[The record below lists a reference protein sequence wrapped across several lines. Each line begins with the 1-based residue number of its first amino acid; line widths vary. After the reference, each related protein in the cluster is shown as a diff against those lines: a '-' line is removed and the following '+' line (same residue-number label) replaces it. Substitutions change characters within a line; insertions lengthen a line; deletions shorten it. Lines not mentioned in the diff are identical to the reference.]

1 MNEGAVKSG
10 GMFSSSYLQYRVSV
24 DPIGWSVQRKDQDFY
39 FLRKYLLKVHPYLL
53 IPPLP
58 PKKKKDTER
67 FIRRR
72 ERYLT
77 RFLQALSRCEELKS
91 DSFVLKWLQ
100 NDDAKVFA
108 KEMKDAEK
116 EKYVRNMM
124 NVKSI

>member
-1 MNEGAVKSG
+1 
-10 GMFSSSYLQYRVSV
+10 MFSSSYLQYRVSV